1 MNSKTL
7 LIQPIPYDGE
17 TAASY
22 LLRAAELNKHSS
34 VYTLIGKENFS
45 YLTKQAHNCELTDLP
60 RFKFALEVLG
70 LDPSYQHLAIARINP
85 TNRSP
90 RRWGKLLV
98 NENLLKL
105 REFSFCPQCLEDQP
119 FFKKVWLFK
128 PLFACPIHSL
138 LLLNKCHQCNE
149 PITLTKGHITLCSS
163 CNADRTKAPRIIC
176 KSANLSRWFMKILE
190 VEDEDFFQ
198 EFSSYWIAL
207 QNFAEFEAPLTDEE
221 YSKITYEYFTD
232 PTNSIKRLSEWINQR
247 IHLAHPRIQLLS
259 FLREREKFDYFDD
272 YLKLVEEK
280 CLAYEISSKSKN
292 FQLLQEEVRL
302 VLNIG
307 QKRLKTL
314 ISNDFLKINKEYYS
328 YGDYQSSL
336 VEELLI
342 KKNQFIDYEM
352 FLLPKSQPKEQPI
365 QPSIAEVAAKLDINL
380 ETARKLSK
388 THWLLE
394 DNPSIIKVISYTK
407 LEEFSENFVT
417 ASTLARRLLVN
428 PTNLFEKLLSIGI
441 APVSGPYI
449 DGLPINFYKK
459 SSIENLNQYDITSIT
474 NYKTRTGR
482 HKSGTNSLVNEHTY
496 SLMESATK
504 LQISLRAASYLVQ
517 AGYLTRNSHFPV
529 SLRIDKSS
537 LDSLKQRIENQDY
550 VSFELAAEILNC
562 SCNWLNQYWCKTG
575 FLTIENIAYWRL
587 IKKSEL
593 NKILKLKEKYLT
605 GAEASTILGMKH
617 SHITNLHT
625 QGLIKAYYLG
635 KTDIKI
641 RLFKRV
647 DVLKLKDS
655 SYFND

>member
-1 MNSKTL
+1 MNSKSL

-34 VYTLIGKENFS
+34 VSNLIGKENFS

-70 LDPSYQHLAIARINP
+70 LDPSYQHLALARINP

-128 PLFACPIHSL
+128 PLYACPIHSL

-149 PITLTKGHITLCSS
+149 PITLTKGHITFCSA

-176 KSANLSRWFMKILE
+176 KSTNLSRWFMKILE
-190 VEDEDFFQ
+190 EEDEDFFQ

-207 QNFAEFEAPLTDEE
+207 QKFAEFEAPLTDEE
-221 YSKITYEYFTD
+221 YSKITYEYFTE
-232 PTNSIKRLSEWINQR
+232 PTSSIKRLSEWINHR
-247 IHLAHPRIQLLS
+247 IHLAHPRIQLLP
-259 FLREREKFDYFDD
+259 FLKEREKFDFFDD

-280 CLAYEISSKSKN
+280 CLTYEISTRSKN

-302 VLNIG
+302 ILDVS
-307 QKRLKTL
+307 QQRLKTL
-314 ISNDFLKINKEYYS
+314 ISNDFLKLNKEYYS
-328 YGDYQSSL
+328 YGDYQSTL

-352 FLLPKSQPKEQPI
+352 FIPPKTQPKEKPI
-365 QPSIAEVAAKLDINL
+365 QPSIAEVAAKLNINL

-394 DNPSIIKVISYTK
+394 DNPSIVKVISYTK
-407 LEEFSENFVT
+407 LEEFSKNYVT
-417 ASTLARRLLVN
+417 ASTLAKSLQVN
-428 PTNLFEKLLSIGI
+428 STNLVEKLLSIEI
-441 APVSGPYI
+441 SPISGPYI

-459 SSIENLNQYDITSIT
+459 SSVKNLNQYDITSIT

-482 HKSGTNSLVNEHTY
+482 HKKGTKDSINEHTY
-496 SLMESATK
+496 SLFESAVL
-504 LQISLRAASYLVQ
+504 LQISLRAASNLVQ
-517 AGYLTRNSHFPV
+517 TGYLTRNSHFPV
-529 SLRIDKSS
+529 SLRIDKRS
-537 LDSLKQRIENQDY
+537 LDSLKQSIESQDY

-575 FLTIENIAYWRL
+575 FLTIEKIAYWKL
-587 IKKSEL
+587 IRKSEL
-593 NKILKLKEKYLT
+593 NEVLKLKEEYVT

-625 QGLIKAYYLG
+625 QSLIKAYYMG

-641 RLFKRV
+641 RLFRRD
-647 DVLKLKDS
+647 DVLKLKN
-655 SYFND
+655 FNHS

>member
-1 MNSKTL
+1 MNSKSL

-34 VYTLIGKENFS
+34 VYNLIGKENFS

-70 LDPSYQHLAIARINP
+70 LDLSYQHLALARINP

-128 PLFACPIHSL
+128 PLYACPIHSL

-149 PITLTKGHITLCSS
+149 PITLTKGHITFCSA

-176 KSANLSRWFMKILE
+176 KSTNLSRWFMKILE
-190 VEDEDFFQ
+190 EEDEDFFQ

-221 YSKITYEYFTD
+221 YSKITYEYFTE
-232 PTNSIKRLSEWINQR
+232 PTSSIKRLSEWINHR
-247 IHLAHPRIQLLS
+247 IHLAHPRIQLLP
-259 FLREREKFDYFDD
+259 FLKEREKFDFFDD

-280 CLAYEISSKSKN
+280 CLTYEISTRSKN

-302 VLNIG
+302 ILDVG
-307 QKRLKTL
+307 QSRLKAL
-314 ISNDFLKINKEYYS
+314 ISNDFLKLNKEYYS
-328 YGDYQSSL
+328 YGDYQSTL

-352 FLLPKSQPKEQPI
+352 FIPPKTQPKEKPI
-365 QPSIAEVAAKLDINL
+365 QPSISEVAAKLNINL

-394 DNPSIIKVISYTK
+394 DNPSIAKVISCTK
-407 LEEFSENFVT
+407 LEEFSKNYVT
-417 ASTLARRLLVN
+417 ASTLAKSLQVN
-428 PTNLFEKLLSIGI
+428 STNLVEKLLSIEI
-441 APVSGPYI
+441 NPISGPYI

-459 SSIENLNQYDITSIT
+459 SSVKNLNQHDVTSIT

-482 HKSGTNSLVNEHTY
+482 HKKETKDSINEHTY
-496 SLMESATK
+496 SLFESAVL
-504 LQISLRAASYLVQ
+504 LQISLRAASNLVQ

-529 SLRIDKSS
+529 SLRIDKRS
-537 LDSLKQRIENQDY
+537 LDSLKQRIESQDY

-575 FLTIENIAYWRL
+575 FLTIEKIAYWKL
-587 IKKSEL
+587 IRKSEL
-593 NKILKLKEKYLT
+593 NEVLKLKEEYMT
-605 GAEASTILGMKH
+605 GAEASTILRMKH

-625 QGLIKAYYLG
+625 QGLIKAYYMG
-635 KTDIKI
+635 KTDIKV
-641 RLFKRV
+641 RLFKRD
-647 DVLKLKDS
+647 DVLKLRNLNLS
-655 SYFND
+655 